1 MTVADRINQIV
12 AGKTTQVQLDG
23 LNVRDVYATLKT
35 DFPEL
40 SAGNFLG
47 EWESMKLR
55 QIKHIIGEDD

>member
-1 MTVADRINQIV
+1 MTVAERINQIV

-47 EWESMKLR
+47 EWEGMKLR
-55 QIKHIIGEDD
+55 QIKHITGEDD